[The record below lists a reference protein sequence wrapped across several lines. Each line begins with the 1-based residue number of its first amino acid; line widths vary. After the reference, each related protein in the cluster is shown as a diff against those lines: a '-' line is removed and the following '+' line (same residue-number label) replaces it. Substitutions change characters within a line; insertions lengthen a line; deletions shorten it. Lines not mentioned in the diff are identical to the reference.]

1 MNAHTKIEAARA
13 LGPDVEWEGRPAW
26 RSAAI
31 RIWKVRLVA
40 LYFVLLLAEGARVA
54 VASGHELGGRPLRRL
69 GAGGSTAAA
78 TWGRSCS
85 LAWLTMRTT
94 RYSLEEGCVVMR
106 YGIALAAR
114 LEIPFAAIEHVG
126 VRIHPDHTGDIA
138 LRLKPGQQVAYLK
151 LWPHARPW
159 RWFRPEPMLRCVPA
173 AGAVGAMLSR
183 NISAANLL
191 RASLERAQTQG

>member
-54 VASGHELGGRPLRRL
+54 VASGHESAAARSGDLALVL
-69 GAGGSTAAA
+69 TAAA
-78 TWGRSCS
+78 TLGTLLL